1 MSGKK
6 NPAHSVFQRLL
17 NHARKNREDFN
28 LLLIRYGMERFLYR
42 LSISTYNESFILK
55 GASLFLVWKGQNYR
69 VTKDVDFLALERPEL
84 SRLREIFHQLCK
96 NDTTQEDGISFLSET
111 LKIEEIRENKEYD
124 GIRVILSGM
133 LGQARIPLQID
144 IGFGDVVTPGPE
156 LIEYPVLLN
165 FPPPKLKAYP
175 RYTLVAEKLE
185 AMVYLGLANSRMKD
199 FYDILLVSK
208 LFSFNAK
215 ILMEAIVNTFN
226 RRHTKL
232 PEGIPFALTPSF
244 FEDSQKQVQWK
255 AFIRKAKPDFEINE
269 FAAVIED
276 IKKFIIPVIEGITEG
291 KHLDTSWEPAKG
303 WIKLRK

>member
-1 MSGKK
+1 MSRKK

-215 ILMEAIVNTFN
+215 ILMEAIINTFN

-255 AFIRKAKPDFEINE
+255 AFISKAKPDFEINE
-269 FAAVIED
+269 FTAVIED
-276 IKKFIIPVIEGITEG
+276 VKKFIIPVIEGITEE

>member
-185 AMVYLGLANSRMKD
+185 AMVHLGLANSRMKD